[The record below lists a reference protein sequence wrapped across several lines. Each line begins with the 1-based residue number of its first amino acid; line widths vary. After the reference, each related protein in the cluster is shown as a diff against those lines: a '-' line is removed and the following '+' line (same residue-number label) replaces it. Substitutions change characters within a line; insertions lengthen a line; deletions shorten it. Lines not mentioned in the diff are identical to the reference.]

1 MESKEAVKLLGFWAS
16 PFSVRVEWALRL
28 KGVEYEYIEEDIFNK
43 SPMLLE
49 LNPVHKKVP
58 VLIHGE
64 KVILE
69 SLVILEYIDETW
81 KQFPILP
88 RDPYD
93 RAMARFWAK
102 FAEEKLLDNVWMAMC
117 TQGEEK
123 ETYRKQAVE
132 SLEKIEQ
139 ELIKGKSKFFGGE
152 SVGYLDIALGMIS
165 YWLPVWEEVGSMT
178 ITDPT
183 RFPATA
189 GWAGNFR
196 SHPAVKD
203 KLPPRDKIVVYFQ
216 WRSKEI
222 GAQIASARKASSDP
236 LLPQDLCQSA
246 ADLSSHSSVPYKPLL
261 RLLSGSDFIFT
272 CPKPREKSEELKAR
286 LWKLEELAERK
297 KYEELVK
304 DITQSKG
311 TDEPFSS
318 YKDQLG
324 FAISSALFDYGQ
336 ELWCQISMLVCLAT
350 FILFLTMKA
359 LIHIRDLQENNFTG
373 QISDEIGNCV
383 SLILLLGLSTNL
395 LHGGIPFS
403 ISKLKQLELFG
414 NQCVRLLITRLL
426 FGPSEDEQFESD
438 EAQVVVVK
446 EIAAL
451 EPQAQVVKEIAALE
465 PQARKKLRHLNPKP
479 VHDLAFLYV
488 QRRENG
494 AHVHWRKGLVST
506 RRIRKALSFYLLS
519 SVLSRYSYETLYAV

>member
-1 MESKEAVKLLGFWAS
+1 MIQCRGGRGGVRRLGLLVGPFDGSRFNVVAYLQQIWWFEVDGVVKFPFPADIYTLSFRIHLGRFSKRLGQ
-16 PFSVRVEWALRL
+16 RVCYFEHTHGWEIKPPRVSEGRRRRLSHALPPPL
-28 KGVEYEYIEEDIFNK
+28 
-43 SPMLLE
+43 
-49 LNPVHKKVP
+49 
-58 VLIHGE
+58 
-64 KVILE
+64 
-69 SLVILEYIDETW
+69 
-81 KQFPILP
+81 ILP
-88 RDPYD
+88 HADDLSTPSISLLLPLP
-93 RAMARFWAK
+93 FTK
-102 FAEEKLLDNVWMAMC
+102 ILICVAE
-117 TQGEEK
+117 
-123 ETYRKQAVE
+123 
-132 SLEKIEQ
+132 
-139 ELIKGKSKFFGGE
+139 
-152 SVGYLDIALGMIS
+152 
-165 YWLPVWEEVGSMT
+165 
-178 ITDPT
+178 
-183 RFPATA
+183 
-189 GWAGNFR
+189 
-196 SHPAVKD
+196 
-203 KLPPRDKIVVYFQ
+203 PPDLSICVPLVCSPSF
-216 WRSKEI
+216 S
-222 GAQIASARKASSDP
+222 SSDP

-336 ELWCQISMLVCLAT
+336 ELWCQISMVG
-350 FILFLTMKA
+350 
-359 LIHIRDLQENNFTG
+359 LIYRSCFNFRLDLQENNLTG

-403 ISKLKQLELFG
+403 ISKLKQLELLNLNTYLCHCLMHWVCTLIGLMGVPILTFAIVLCIG
-414 NQCVRLLITRLL
+414 FVLLVEIK
-426 FGPSEDEQFESD
+426 DEQFESD

-494 AHVHWRKGLVST
+494 AHVH
-506 RRIRKALSFYLLS
+506 
-519 SVLSRYSYETLYAV
+519 